1 MVATVTGL
9 GGQGDERR
17 QPRLGGC
24 NPEDPSFFPPPGG
37 GVLLPAPS
45 TEIAAPQDAK
55 LSVLAPEP
63 FEHLQLMKRTFE
75 TRP

>member
-1 MVATVTGL
+1 MVTTVTGL

-24 NPEDPSFFPPPGG
+24 DQEDTSFFRRQEG

-45 TEIAAPQDAK
+45 TEIPAPQDAK
-55 LSVLAPEP
+55 LSALAPEP
-63 FEHLQLMKRTFE
+63 SEQQ
-75 TRP
+75 